1 MLEQIVVRMSLRLHM
16 VCPAI
21 ILTDS
26 IPSMPATE
34 SIKQAQKTKC

>member
-1 MLEQIVVRMSLRLHM
+1 M

-21 ILTDS
+21 FLTDS

-34 SIKQAQKTKC
+34 SIKYAKETIHTKYEVYMVVKTEG